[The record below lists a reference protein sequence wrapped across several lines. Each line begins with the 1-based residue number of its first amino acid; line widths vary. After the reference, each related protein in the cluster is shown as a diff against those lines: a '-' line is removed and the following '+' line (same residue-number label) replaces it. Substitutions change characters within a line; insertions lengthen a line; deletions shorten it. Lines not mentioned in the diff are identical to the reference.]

1 MADDPINLLKSALRS
16 QTSSAESPA
25 GELLAPLRRL
35 IDICDAGDKVS
46 RAVRAAAPSGSSN
59 LKIVGKTMN
68 NHAPSSPRGNQPDEL
83 AINLRAIPV
92 LLALHGRFPALEKS
106 VAEMSK
112 DIAVFREAICKIFDL
127 KDLGIG
133 EKCFE
138 KVVAA
143 VDKVMT
149 AMENVDPH
157 PNDLIAKAKK
167 AIGAMSDCGRRI
179 QKTRFDLGMCASEG
193 KTYLIEADLDA
204 GLDDRIYALDD
215 RLHNVSDENFSFCVC
230 GEWSS
235 GGMNGARDSNY
246 DIVKELKALR
256 DQILSFRK
264 EFTAIPGLDKRL
276 KDWCLEWEDAK
287 DTPGFYREINV
298 EAARRALEETLEE
311 CLTRIDAL
319 QPRFERIS
327 AESVNVGTEFPSCLV
342 IGEHD
347 FSDDDD
353 DVVREAAKGFS
364 YMRKMPESVKFPFTT
379 PLSFDSEDE
388 SENDALQM
396 LVFRMAQALPL
407 GLFEVHVVDSH
418 EAGQTFRAI
427 SALRKSGIA
436 NISSKRDDDEKILS
450 ALDSWLGELSD
461 RGCWDD
467 SENWGEYNH
476 RHPDAP
482 IPFKLVVFPTFAAL
496 DAVELAVVAK
506 LAKSGPAA
514 GVVPV
519 FSVQGV
525 EGYMKSR
532 GDESSAP
539 AISALS
545 KTFTRLSNLL
555 AGCHTL
561 GLPPPEVRAA
571 VAEALAE
578 ARGAVEERQSAASA
592 LDIGDISG
600 QCPVWSG
607 DATDGL
613 SFQIGVSEGGTPL
626 VLEIGD
632 ANVHGLVGGMTGSGK
647 SNLLHDIIHSLC
659 WKYSP
664 AEVELHL
671 LDYKDGMEFKVYSDE
686 DETCVWLP
694 HVKTIS
700 THNDP
705 AYALTLFDE
714 LQRETMRRKR
724 AFGKARSYRE
734 FRRNG
739 GSLPRVFVLI
749 DEFHKLFEGDERVE
763 VADRIMQILKQ
774 GRSYGIH
781 LLASTQTL
789 SGIDADLSAMKG
801 QIGVRLALR
810 GNDGDGILDVDNDAA
825 TRIERPMC
833 VFNDRAGQTSGNR
846 LFRVP
851 FIDIAS
857 KAEEAFRRK
866 ITEAAAKGRFACGG
880 RIFRGT
886 ELPRRPDAAKL
897 LEDAP
902 ATSGIAVRIGVC
914 DDYLARPAFV
924 TLDDAPN
931 GHLLVAA
938 PAGDEVLDEAGNLTC
953 NGVLDGLFGT
963 VLASL
968 AATPDTAVL
977 LYDPAGREPPVPL
990 PDGWDFRGGGTA
1002 EEDLREALN
1011 TLAHSSAAHRVLVVD
1026 NWVKAVRLH
1035 PRNAPQSSYL
1045 DDAPAET
1052 ARTVFA
1058 SAFSPENEA
1067 VPFHAALFVRNF
1079 TYARRE
1085 TFGGYDAPC
1094 DILKGCS
1101 QRIGVNLS
1109 ESDLGELFPALPAR
1123 GTAHRILAGS
1133 SYSDETFRF
1142 LPFRED

>member
-1 MADDPINLLKSALRS
+1 MAEDPINLLKSALRN

-46 RAVRAAAPSGSSN
+46 RSVRAAAPSGSSN
-59 LKIVGKTMN
+59 LKTVGKTMN

-179 QKTRFDLGMCASEG
+179 QNTRFDLGMCASEG

-215 RLHNVSDENFSFCVC
+215 RFYNVSDENFSFCVC

-298 EAARRALEETLEE
+298 EAARCALEEVLDE
-311 CLTRIDAL
+311 CLERINAL
-319 QPRFERIS
+319 QPPFGQIDS
-327 AESVNVGTEFPSCLV
+327 ESINICTEFPSRLV
-342 IGEHD
+342 VGEHPLAED
-347 FSDDDD
+347 KS
-353 DVVREAAKGFS
+353 
-364 YMRKMPESVKFPFTT
+364 RKIPETVMFPLQA
-379 PLSFDSEDE
+379 PLFFDSK
-388 SENDALQM
+388 SEGDANALQM
-396 LVFRMAQALPL
+396 LIFRMAQALPL

-436 NISSKRDDDEKILS
+436 NISSKREDDGKILS
-450 ALDSWLGELSD
+450 DLDSWLGDLSD

-467 SENWGEYNH
+467 SENWGEYNR
-476 RHPDAP
+476 RHPEAP
-482 IPFKLVVFPTFAAL
+482 LPFKLVVFPTFAAL
-496 DAVELAVVAK
+496 DAVELAIVTK
-506 LAKSGPAA
+506 LARSGPAA
-514 GVVPV
+514 GVIPV
-519 FSVQGV
+519 FSAQGV
-525 EGYMKSR
+525 EGYLKSR

-545 KTFTRLSNLL
+545 KTFTRLSDLL

-561 GLPPPEVRAA
+561 DLPPPEVRARIA
-571 VAEALAE
+571 KAFSE

-600 QCPVWSG
+600 QCPIWSG

-613 SFQIGVSEGGTPL
+613 SFQIGVSEDGSPL

-714 LQRETMRRKR
+714 LQREAMRRKR
-724 AFGKARSYRE
+724 AFGRARSYRE

-763 VADRIMQILKQ
+763 VADRIIQILKQ

-781 LLASTQTL
+781 LVASTQTL

-825 TRIERPMC
+825 TRIDRPMC
-833 VFNDRAGQTSGNR
+833 VFNDRAGQAAGNR

-851 FIDIAS
+851 FVDIAS
-857 KAEEAFRRK
+857 EAEESFRKK
-866 ITEAAAKGRFACGG
+866 IAEAASRRRFACGG

-886 ELPRRPDAAKL
+886 ELPRRPSAGKL
-897 LEDAP
+897 LADAP
-902 ATSGIAVRIGVC
+902 ATSGVAVRIGVC

-953 NGVLDGLFGT
+953 NGVFDGLFGT

-968 AATPDTAVL
+968 AATSDTAVL
-977 LYDPAGREPPVPL
+977 LYDPAGREPPMPL
-990 PDGWDFRGGGTA
+990 PDGWEFRGGGTS
-1002 EEDLREALN
+1002 EEDLCEALKA
-1011 TLAHSSAAHRVLVVD
+1011 LAHSSAAHRVLVVD

-1035 PRNAPQSSYL
+1035 PRNVPSSSYL

-1052 ARTVFA
+1052 ARAVFA
-1058 SAFSPENEA
+1058 SVFSSENES
-1067 VPFHAALFVRNF
+1067 VPFHVALFVRNF

-1109 ESDLGELFPALPAR
+1109 EGDLGELFPALPAR